1 MKNKI
6 RHRII
11 TEKKQV
17 AVLVNSTATINFSC
31 EFCGVSGKMVSP
43 LLAAKLLRIS
53 TREIYR
59 KIELGK
65 IHFIETE
72 DFQLFICLNSIVQ
85 RSNVPLFPPS
95 LNSS

>member
-6 RHRII
+6 RHRIT
-11 TEKKQV
+11 TEKKEI
-17 AVLVNSTATINFSC
+17 AVLVNSATQINFSC
-31 EFCGVSGKMVSP
+31 EFCGVSAKMVSP

-53 TREIYR
+53 TREIYQ

-72 DFQLFICLNSIVQ
+72 DFQLFVCLNSLVQ